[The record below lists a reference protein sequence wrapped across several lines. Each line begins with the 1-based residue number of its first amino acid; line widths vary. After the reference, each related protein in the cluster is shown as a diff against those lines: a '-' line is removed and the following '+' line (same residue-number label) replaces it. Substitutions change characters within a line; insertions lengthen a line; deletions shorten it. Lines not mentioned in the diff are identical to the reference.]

1 MILLFSN
8 KYNLHRNKM
17 FRTTRINTINSDSNR
32 INADIMY
39 YISINDFQEFKNIMS
54 NKDNINRIID
64 NTEGYTPLHYAIY
77 RGRDNMIKYL
87 LDLGVSPDT
96 KTLNG
101 DDAYTLSVKYG
112 NMYLINQRFDKD
124 KIIISDS
131 QKNVTTLQR
140 KLNTSETNNKYL
152 IKSNDELL
160 TKNGLLKNEALILKK
175 DINKLNNENLE
186 IKSENNELRTLK
198 RKYENLEKSFDGL
211 LCNIKK

>member
-1 MILLFSN
+1 
-8 KYNLHRNKM
+8 M
-17 FRTTRINTINSDSNR
+17 FRTTRINTNTNNSDLNR

-54 NKDNINRIID
+54 IKENINRIID

-112 NMYLINQRFDKD
+112 NNYLINQRFDKD
-124 KIIISDS
+124 KNNISDL
-131 QKNVTTLQR
+131 QKNITTLQR
-140 KLNTSETNNKYL
+140 KINSVETNNKFL
-152 IKSNDELL
+152 IKSNDDYFN
-160 TKNGLLKNEALILKK
+160 KNSLLKNDTLILKK

-186 IKSENNELRTLK
+186 IKSENNELRSENKSLK
-198 RKYENLEKSFDGL
+198 RKYENLEKSYDGL